1 MRISILKAG
10 LLLGLLAGSL
20 APALAHADD
29 LSLNVN
35 LGADDQAHFDF
46 ADRHRHDPMILKAAR
61 QLQAAKHSLW
71 RARNDFN
78 GHKRAAIEAIN
89 RALDELSL
97 AEQPQVRRRDDGRGD
112 DGRDDDRGHGDQ
124 GGDHDD
130 D

>member
-1 MRISILKAG
+1 MRHTMLKAG
-10 LLLGLLAGSL
+10 LVMGLLAGTL
-20 APALAHADD
+20 APARAHADG

-35 LGADDQAHFDF
+35 LGVDDQAHFDF
-46 ADRHRHDPMILKAAR
+46 ADRHRHNPLILRAAH

-71 RARNDFN
+71 QARNDFN

-97 AEQPQVRRRDDGRGD
+97 AEQPQDRRRHD
-112 DGRDDDRGHGDQ
+112 DGRDDDQ
-124 GGDHDD
+124 GRSDHGDHDD

>member
-1 MRISILKAG
+1 MRHQLLKAG
-10 LLLGLLAGSL
+10 LVVGLLAGTLTL
-20 APALAHADD
+20 APLRAHADG

-46 ADRHRHDPMILKAAR
+46 ADRHRHNPLILRAAH

-71 RARNDFN
+71 QARNDFN

-97 AEQPQVRRRDDGRGD
+97 AEQPQVRPRHDT
-112 DGRDDDRGHGDQ
+112 GRDDDRGHGDH
-124 GGDHDD
+124 GDHDD